1 MQPTKYPHQ
10 AISCAAGDDY
20 AGGCSS
26 VPPGAMRVPCGG
38 AVRSAAPRGGREAPL
53 DLIEEHLT
61 YDTIEPEYR
70 QGAQGGHLIKNWF
83 FPVDWRGASSP
94 ETYVMKVQ
102 PFAKGG
108 YEASIRA
115 VDLERIG
122 NAIMGGGKRGKREA
136 PDYVSVEN
144 QEKAAAR
151 AKRKMRHLVKNM
163 MADHLVTFTKAE
175 GPGTKHWG
183 ADEWA
188 AWADGGKE
196 EWEAKYGAFMGPD
209 EWAKVWDKFRRL
221 LTRYLGDFPYVAILE
236 KHAKGNYHLHVAWC
250 GRVNVGL
257 VRKMWLAALGG
268 GKGCGNIDAKHIKVP
283 AGGDRASRIARYIS
297 KYVAKHFEDD
307 PRYNK
312 KRYWASRQTLEE
324 ARRYVLTAVTL
335 DGAIEQMRKFLGLDF
350 SKFLVMCPRRG
361 LVHQNMF
368 LFPDGSGFW
377 LSYIPELH
385 ASDPPF

>member
-1 MQPTKYPHQ
+1 MRPTKYP
-10 AISCAAGDDY
+10 SERP
-20 AGGCSS
+20 SS
-26 VPPGAMRVPCGG
+26 LPEPSGVALG
-38 AVRSAAPRGGREAPL
+38 AVSSSISGGGDCAPSGEPCASVAPQRGREAPL

-61 YDTIEPEYR
+61 DKSTETLYR
-70 QGAQGGHLIKNWF
+70 HGVQGGVLVKNWF
-83 FPVDWRGASSP
+83 FPVDWSGAASSD
-94 ETYVMKVQ
+94 TYVMKVQ

-108 YEASIRA
+108 YEASIRS

-122 NAIMGGGKRGKREA
+122 NAMLNGGKRGKREA
-136 PDYVSVEN
+136 PEHVSIEN

-151 AKRKMRHLVKNM
+151 SKRKMRHLVKNM
-163 MADHLVTFTKAE
+163 MADHLVTLTRRELE
-175 GPGTKHWG
+175 GSEYWTP
-183 ADEWA
+183 EQ
-188 AWADGGKE
+188 
-196 EWEAKYGAFMGPD
+196 
-209 EWAKVWDKFRRL
+209 WAKAWDRFRRL
-221 LTRYLGDFPYVAILE
+221 LSRFLGDFPYVAILE

-324 ARRYVLTAVTL
+324 ARRYVLTADTL
-335 DGAIEQMRKFLGLDF
+335 DGAIEQMRQMMGLDF

-361 LVHQNMF
+361 LIHQNMF